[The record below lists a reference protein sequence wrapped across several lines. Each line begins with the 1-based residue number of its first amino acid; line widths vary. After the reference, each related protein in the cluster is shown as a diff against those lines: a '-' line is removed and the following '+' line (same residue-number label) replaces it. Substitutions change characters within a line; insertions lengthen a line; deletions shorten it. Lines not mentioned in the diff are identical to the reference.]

1 MSGTRTANMQK
12 RRERILAEAR
22 AVITGPGY
30 DSLNTR
36 SLAKAAGVTVPTL
49 YNLIGNKEEIM
60 RVLMMESIDR
70 IEERLHDFDHTGPLE
85 MAEAIIFQSAALFAE
100 DEMYYQSAA
109 ISADRAASDSGAHT
123 GWQQLTRRAEQMAA
137 RACAAALEQGLLRG
151 NIPTA
156 DLARQFFIC
165 YSGPM
170 RDWTY
175 NVISLEEF
183 KKRVLCGFY
192 ICLAADAKDGF
203 RQLLIRKFQKING
216 EAGAVSP
223 HSRRAIRSA

>member
-1 MSGTRTANMQK
+1 MSDTRTVNMQK

-22 AVITGPGY
+22 AVIAGPGY

-70 IEERLHDFDHTGPLE
+70 IEERLHDFDHATPLE
-85 MAEAIIFQSAALFAE
+85 MAEAIIIQSAALFAE

-109 ISADRAASDSGAHT
+109 ISADRAASDTGIHT
-123 GWQQLTRRAEQMAA
+123 GWQLLTQRAEQMAA
-137 RACAAALEQGLLRG
+137 RACAAAQEQGLLRG
-151 NIPTA
+151 NIPTV

-175 NVISLEEF
+175 SVISIEEF
-183 KKRVLCGFY
+183 EKRVLCGFY
-192 ICLAADAKDGF
+192 ICLAADAADDF
-203 RQLLIRKFQKING
+203 RQLLIEKFQKISS
-216 EAGAVSP
+216 EA
-223 HSRRAIRSA
+223 